1 MWSNF
6 FESGGFGMYPTAIF
20 GFVLVAAGILL
31 VLRPER
37 RFVNLV
43 VSLGAATLG
52 SGVLST
58 SVGIVNTLHYLR
70 KVPPAEQFKIF
81 AIGCAESFHN
91 VVLALILVVLTA
103 MLASIAAARA
113 ARGGRRSGGAQ
124 PAA

>member
-1 MWSNF
+1 
-6 FESGGFGMYPTAIF
+6 MYPTSMF

-37 RFVNLV
+37 RFVALV

-52 SGVLST
+52 SGVLSA

-70 KVPPAEQFKIF
+70 KVPPADQLEI
-81 AIGCAESFHN
+81 AALGCAESFHN

-103 MLASIAAARA
+103 LLASIAAARA
-113 ARGGRRSGGAQ
+113 ARVAQ
-124 PAA
+124 PKTAT

>member
-1 MWSNF
+1 MWSTF
-6 FESGGFGMYPTAIF
+6 YESGGWGMYPTSIL
-20 GFVLVAAGILL
+20 GFALVAAGILL

-58 SVGIVNTLHYLR
+58 SVGIVNTLHYLH
-70 KVPPAEQFKIF
+70 KVPPGDQLKI
-81 AIGCAESFHN
+81 AAAGCAESFHN

-103 MLASIAAARA
+103 LLASIAAARA
-113 ARGGRRSGGAQ
+113 AHASR
-124 PAA
+124 PAPAPAPAG